1 MDIYTGITLAIVAG
15 ILLFSIAVSMGLQ
28 YKLDELY
35 QKIQSYLDRISTM
48 TVITVSLVIGAVLLA
63 VVASM

>member
-1 MDIYTGITLAIVAG
+1 MDIYTGITLVIVTG

-35 QKIQSYLDRISTM
+35 QKIQSYLDRFSIM
-48 TVITVSLVIGAVLLA
+48 TVITVSLVIGAVILA